1 LTPPITPEQLE
12 GLLERA
18 SALPSAYRPQEF
30 DDWGVIRG
38 PDTDST
44 IGPYK
49 PVVATARDGKTG
61 DIDLDEHR
69 RNKTDPYGP
78 NAELIVAAV
87 NSLPSLLA
95 RIREMEKALEGV
107 LPYVEAE
114 RLAELARARTD
125 RTVRMPI
132 RQAVKRARSALNRST
147 DNG

>member
-1 LTPPITPEQLE
+1 MTPPLTPEQLE

-18 SALPSAYRPQEF
+18 SPLPWAYRPQEF

-95 RIREMEKALEGV
+95 RIRELEAGIKPFASYYDSECAYSESDDV
-107 LPYVEAE
+107 
-114 RLAELARARTD
+114 RIFGELRIGDFR
-125 RTVRMPI
+125 
-132 RQAVKRARSALNRST
+132 RARSALNRST